1 LTGFLAEESC
11 DFAVVRAL
19 RAAGYDVLAVAERAR
34 GAHDEDVIRLATSER
49 RILLTED
56 KDFGQ
61 LVFAAGKG
69 NVRRHLHQI
78 PGQLAVGTASASSR
92 CSETRKLAD
101 ADRVCRA
108 SAEAH
113 ADIEPPQ
120 EKPEQTGLKRSCCRP
135 SMQMFA
141 RVRRL

>member
-1 LTGFLAEESC
+1 MADSPNGLNRVLVVMAHPDDAE
-11 DFAVVRAL
+11 
-19 RAAGYDVLAVAERAR
+19 
-34 GAHDEDVIRLATSER
+34 
-49 RILLTED
+49 
-56 KDFGQ
+56 FG
-61 LVFAAGKG
+61 AAGKG

-135 SMQMFA
+135 SMQMFT